1 MKACALIPAAG
12 RGERFGRGTNKVF
25 AEIGGKPVLA
35 HTLSVF
41 ESCNAIGEIIVV
53 TGKDDIEAVGKLV
66 DRFAFKKVTH
76 IVVGGEHRQ
85 DSVRQGLEKVTG
97 EIVAIHDAARPMVTC
112 DIIEQSIEEARR
124 SGACVAAVPV
134 VDTIKRGEPLP
145 QLLPGTGR
153 GVESDSCAKG
163 DAASGSPSR
172 FGRGLGGRLIVSGT
186 VDRANLYSI
195 QTPQTFKTDL
205 IRKAYESAYSD
216 GIYATDDAALVERMG
231 EKVAIVEGSYDN
243 IKITTPSD
251 IELAS
256 MKLGA
261 LEQRTGIGFDV
272 HALVEGRKLILGGV
286 EIPFEKGLAGHSDA
300 DVLVHA
306 IMDALLGAA
315 ALGDIGTHFPDSD
328 PSYKGISS
336 IRLLAHVGD
345 LLTQNGWKII
355 NLDAV
360 VICERPKISG
370 YVPVMIGNIAGCL
383 GVDPG
388 RISVKGTTTE
398 GLGYTGRG
406 EGIACQAVAAIGKP

>member
-1 MKACALIPAAG
+1 MMKACALIPAAG

-97 EIVAIHDAARPMVTC
+97 DIVAIHDAARPMVTC

-134 VDTIKRGEPLP
+134 VDTIKK
-145 QLLPGTGR
+145 
-153 GVESDSCAKG
+153 AKG
-163 DAASGSPSR
+163 KT
-172 FGRGLGGRLIVSGT
+172 VSAT
-186 VDRANLYSI
+186 IYRANLYSI

-231 EKVAIVEGSYDN
+231 EKVAIVDGSYDN

-286 EIPFEKGLAGHSDA
+286 ELPFEKGLAGHSDA

-370 YVPVMIGNIAGCL
+370 YVPVMIGNIAECL